1 MVFGFRFMLSGIE
14 NTTAYSAENNARL
27 THAFN
32 DCVEE
37 LVLFHETRHGY
48 KAGTVVKHIVNFKNR
63 KVINVE
69 NSSPHDLI
77 IL

>member
-1 MVFGFRFMLSGIE
+1 MLSVVE
-14 NTTAYSAENNARL
+14 YTAAYSLENNARL

-37 LVLFHETRHGY
+37 LVLFHEMKQGF
-48 KAGTVVKHIVNFKNR
+48 KAGTVVKHIVNFKTR

-69 NSSPHDLI
+69 NSATHDLV